1 MCLRSTSACRSENG
15 GRRRSEAHAVLRIG
29 VRFRLVT
36 SSRMWALLGLVCN
49 QQHGHQQH
57 SSTTRSTPPSQTA
70 TAWTRPHESPPRKR
84 TVGTLARVTVGARLA
99 GRNQLNIGPWTL
111 PGVQTRPSWTLDP
124 GPLNIGPWTLS
135 GRRRPYGGR
144 GAGGQEAGGRRQEGE
159 GKQAARK
166 EIWEAF
172 PTTLLDQ

>member
-1 MCLRSTSACRSENG
+1 MS
-15 GRRRSEAHAVLRIG
+15 
-29 VRFRLVT
+29 RLPASV
-36 SSRMWALLGLVCN
+36 
-49 QQHGHQQH
+49 
-57 SSTTRSTPPSQTA
+57 P
-70 TAWTRPHESPPRKR
+70 
-84 TVGTLARVTVGARLA
+84 LARVTVGARLA

-111 PGVQTRPSWTLDP
+111 PGVRTRRSWTLDP

-159 GKQAARK
+159 EKQAASK

-172 PTTLLDQ
+172 PTTLLD